1 MSKIIFKTL
10 MLQVKYFCHLHFF
23 VLMFVSIRTQHEAE
37 RNGYYTDD
45 LRRKAIWPQLS
56 RSAYVGE
63 RNVT

>member
-1 MSKIIFKTL
+1 
-10 MLQVKYFCHLHFF
+10 
-23 VLMFVSIRTQHEAE
+23 MFVSIRTQHEAE